1 MQDWCRGYCAMEQVF
16 SFARVFPDWC
26 QGYCAMRIKNT
37 RKYDKIKDGF
47 IIVSGYNF
55 ISGRPGIMDKSTT
68 KQLADIL
75 AKIDS
80 MKEMEQ
86 YMEIPK
92 VKGNFGNF
100 AEYFRSLPD
109 VHKMDSAELIRKSGL
124 ERSYFYQVMKGTR
137 NPGRDKVLRLCLGA
151 GLGLKETTRAL
162 ELSGNAVLYPRKRR
176 DIILTVAINQEA
188 GVDEANLL
196 LFKYNEDPLE

>member
-1 MQDWCRGYCAMEQVF
+1 MNE
-16 SFARVFPDWC
+16 
-26 QGYCAMRIKNT
+26 
-37 RKYDKIKDGF
+37 
-47 IIVSGYNF
+47 
-55 ISGRPGIMDKSTT
+55 STT
-68 KQLADIL
+68 KQLAEIL

-80 MKEMEQ
+80 AQEMDQ

-92 VKGNFGNF
+92 VKGNYRSFS
-100 AEYFRSLPD
+100 EYFRSLPA
-109 VHKMDSAELIRKSGL
+109 VHSVDSAELIQKSGL

-188 GVDEANLL
+188 GVDDTNLL
-196 LFKYNEDPLE
+196 LFKYGEDPLE

>member
-1 MQDWCRGYCAMEQVF
+1 MDESTTRKLSDVLSGIDNTKDMEKFMEEPKVID
-16 SFARVFPDWC
+16 SFKNFPD
-26 QGYCAMRIKNT
+26 
-37 RKYDKIKDGF
+37 
-47 IIVSGYNF
+47 
-55 ISGRPGIMDKSTT
+55 
-68 KQLADIL
+68 
-75 AKIDS
+75 
-80 MKEMEQ
+80 
-86 YMEIPK
+86 
-92 VKGNFGNF
+92 
-100 AEYFRSLPD
+100 YFRSL
-109 VHKMDSAELIRKSGL
+109 SAVQQIESGELIQKSGL

-188 GVDEANLL
+188 GVDDTNLL